1 MEMEPK
7 QLIDARYTKFRQS
20 GDRRSFYYVNLANYD
35 IQIHV
40 GRYDLP
46 RGGIL

>member
-7 QLIDARYTKFRQS
+7 QIIDARYTKFRQA
-20 GDRRSFYYVNLANYD
+20 GARGLYYVNLATYD
-35 IQIHV
+35 IQLHV
-40 GRYDLP
+40 SRYDLP